1 MSTSTTTL
9 VTAEQ
14 FMRMPHDGHRYE
26 LVAGE
31 LRTMS
36 PPDLIHGD
44 LMLRLGGLLQTYV
57 REHKLGMA
65 AGGDPAFLLAR
76 DPDTVRGPDVA
87 FISQERLAENP
98 LAHGVWPGAPD
109 LAVEILSPNDR
120 PREVKEKIHGWLQ
133 AGVRMVWVVN
143 PDRRTVAVHRP
154 AAEIETLTEDA
165 DLDGQDVLPGFRCR
179 VADLFLPR

>member
-1 MSTSTTTL
+1 MSTTTL
-9 VTAEQ
+9 MTAEQ
-14 FMRMPHDGHRYE
+14 FMRMPRDGHRYE

-31 LRTMS
+31 VRTTS
-36 PPDLIHGD
+36 PPDLIHAIVLSRLD
-44 LMLRLGGLLQTYV
+44 EMLGGFA
-57 REHKLGMA
+57 RSHHLGEVG
-65 AGGDPAFLLAR
+65 GGDPGFFLAR

-87 FISQERLAENP
+87 FISRERLSANP
-98 LAHGVWPGAPD
+98 PAHAFWPGAPD

-120 PREVKEKIHGWLQ
+120 PREIKEKINGWLQ

-165 DLDGQDVLPGFRCR
+165 DLDGQDVLSGFRCR